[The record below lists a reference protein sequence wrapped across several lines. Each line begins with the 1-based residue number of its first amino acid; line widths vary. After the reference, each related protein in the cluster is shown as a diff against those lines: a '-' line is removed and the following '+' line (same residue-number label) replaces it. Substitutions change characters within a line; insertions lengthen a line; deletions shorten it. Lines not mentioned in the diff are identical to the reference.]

1 VLDHEA
7 EELAVAITVAVHA
20 ASTLF
25 LAGMI
30 WTIQVVH
37 YPLFA
42 SVGDSSFAAYEAAH
56 SARITWVIVLPWAL
70 QGLTTLALVIAPP
83 PGVPRWL
90 IWTAAVLAAI
100 PVLVTIAYS
109 VPAHTVLGNGFD
121 VAAHRR
127 LVATNWLRTAAWTA
141 HGGVAMSIV
150 VLALRRS

>member
-1 VLDHEA
+1 
-7 EELAVAITVAVHA
+7 VALVAAVHA

-42 SVGDSSFAAYEAAH
+42 FVGEASFTSYEAAH

-70 QGLTTLALVIAPP
+70 QGSTTLALLLAAPP
-83 PGVPRWL
+83 GLPRWL

-100 PVLVTIAYS
+100 PVVVAIVFS
-109 VPAHTVLGNGFD
+109 VPAHTVLGSGFD
-121 VAAHRR
+121 AAAHTR
-127 LVATNWLRTAAWTA
+127 LVTTNWLRTAAWTV
-141 HGGVAMSIV
+141 HGGVAMAIL
-150 VLALRRS
+150 VLVLRRG

>member
-1 VLDHEA
+1 
-7 EELAVAITVAVHA
+7 VALVAAVHA

-42 SVGDSSFAAYEAAH
+42 FVGEASFTSYEAAH

-70 QGLTTLALVIAPP
+70 QGSTTLALLLASP
-83 PGVPRWL
+83 PGLPRWL

-100 PVLVTIAYS
+100 PVVVTIVFS
-109 VPAHTVLGNGFD
+109 VPAHTVLGSGFD
-121 VAAHRR
+121 AAAHTR
-127 LVATNWLRTAAWTA
+127 LVTTNWLRTAAWTV
-141 HGGVAMSIV
+141 HGGVAMAIL
-150 VLALRRS
+150 VLVLRRG